1 MPSWRQGPGPWA
13 RRLLRWRT
21 GRARRS
27 AHRRCPPADEEDAYV
42 RGRPGRQHPAR
53 VPLQLARVHRLVRP
67 AVPSCRCPRPPP
79 PSPGYLTDLA
89 WHGARVGTM
98 SRRLSAI
105 KFAPQAAE
113 PARPDHGTP
122 GSSRSGRASAAAPT
136 APRPSRPPRSCRP
149 NCSTSSTPAPRR
161 RLGAPAA
168 RRLNPDQAGARDRA
182 PLRPVGLVAALRRS
196 ELAALTVADVTDHL
210 NGLVLSLPP
219 GPRPTRPANRPNSSS
234 PPVRQPSPAGRPYIL
249 RSATSVSP
257 STWSSYARADRVPV
271 LHAAIPRRRSVT
283 QVPPRFESSTL

>member
-1 MPSWRQGPGPWA
+1 MSRAVGAQTAPVADRASEAVGAPSVPAGRRGGRLRPGPPGPPTRCA
-13 RRLLRWRT
+13 GTAPT
-21 GRARRS
+21 GAS
-27 AHRRCPPADEEDAYV
+27 PPAGATSGSFLPLPAAAATITGIPDRPGLA
-42 RGRPGRQHPAR
+42 RRPGRHHEPAAVR
-53 VPLQLARVHRLVRP
+53 DQVRP
-67 AVPSCRCPRPPP
+67 QLRNLP
-79 PSPGYLTDLA
+79 D
-89 WHGARVGTM
+89 
-98 SRRLSAI
+98 
-105 KFAPQAAE
+105 
-113 PARPDHGTP
+113 PDHGTP
-122 GSSRSGRASAAAPT
+122 GSSRSGRASAAPT